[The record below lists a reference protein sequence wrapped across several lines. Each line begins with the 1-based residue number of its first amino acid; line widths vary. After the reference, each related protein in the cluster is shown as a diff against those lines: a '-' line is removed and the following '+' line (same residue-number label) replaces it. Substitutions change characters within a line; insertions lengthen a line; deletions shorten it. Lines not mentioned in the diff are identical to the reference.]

1 MKLIQDIAQI
11 KADEPA
17 IVTVGT
23 FDGVHLGHKAIL
35 EYLVRKGAEKNM
47 LSTLVTFFPHPREVV
62 FGEKV
67 PLLTTI
73 EERAAICE
81 QLGVQQF
88 LVVSF
93 TREFSQLPPE
103 EFIRD
108 TLVERAGMKEIVVGH
123 DHGFGK
129 DRIGTEKLLH
139 ARGDREGFVVDV
151 IPDVLLAD
159 RKISSS
165 AIRNSIS
172 GPGDV
177 DLARSMLGYNYG
189 FTARTIRGLGRGR
202 SIGFPT
208 ANLTELSGRKLIP
221 ADGVYAVRV
230 LIEGVHESH
239 VGMMNIGIRPTFEGS
254 GRHMEVHIIGLDEDL
269 YDQELRVEFVSRIRS
284 EKKFEGISELVQQLK
299 ADRQRCIAALGNYP

>member
-1 MKLIQDIAQI
+1 MKLIQDIEQF
-11 KADEPA
+11 KADKPA

-23 FDGVHLGHKAIL
+23 FDGVHVGHKAIL
-35 EYLVRKGAEKNM
+35 EYLVQKGTEKNM

-73 EERAAICE
+73 KERATICE
-81 QLGVQQF
+81 RLGVQQF
-88 LVVSF
+88 LVVPF

-103 EFIRD
+103 EFIRE
-108 TLVERAGMKEIVVGH
+108 TLVQRAGMKEIVVGH

-129 DRIGTEKLLH
+129 DRVGTEKLLH
-139 ARGDREGFVVDV
+139 SRGDREGFKVDV

-159 RKISSS
+159 RKVSSS

-172 GPGDV
+172 VSGDV
-177 DLARSMLGYNYG
+177 DLARSMLGYCYA
-189 FTARTIRGLGRGR
+189 FSARTIRGLGRGR
-202 SIGFPT
+202 IIGFPT
-208 ANLTELSGRKLIP
+208 ANLTELSGRKLVP

-230 LIEGVHESH
+230 WIGGEGGSH
-239 VGMMNIGIRPTFEGS
+239 VGMMNIGKRPTFEGS
-254 GRHMEVHIIGLDEDL
+254 SRHMEVHIIGLDVDL
-269 YDQELRVEFVSRIRS
+269 YDRELRVEFVSRIRS
-284 EKKFEGISELVQQLK
+284 ERKFEGISELVQQLK